1 MEKNMFLHRY
11 LIYGL
16 IGICLEIFWT
26 GLESLLNN
34 NYTMEAKTS
43 IWMFFIYGLAV
54 FFEPIHHKMKGI
66 NPMIRGL
73 LYMVLIYTVE
83 FLTGGILK
91 ILLGACPWNYT
102 DWGSFYGLITLSF
115 MPVWSALGFIFE
127 GIHHGLDIIDLR
139 LRV

>member
-1 MEKNMFLHRY
+1 MFLRRY
-11 LIYGL
+11 IIYGL

-26 GLESLLNN
+26 GFESLLHS
-34 NYTMEAKTS
+34 NYAMEAKTS

-54 FFEPIHHKMKGI
+54 FFEPIHHKTKRT

-73 LYMVLIYTVE
+73 LYMIVIYTVE

-91 ILLGACPWNYT
+91 LLLGVCPWNYT
-102 DWGSFYGLITLSF
+102 DWGSVYGLITLSF
-115 MPVWSALGFIFE
+115 MPVWAALGFIFE
-127 GIHHGLDIIDLR
+127 GIHRGLDAVDVR